1 MLAEGMR
8 QYILFSPSM
17 PYVTTSGGI
26 LMHNLVKIKPPI
38 FLTEEDANF
47 ICNKFEDVLKAAIN
61 NVK

>member
-1 MLAEGMR
+1 MLAEGMK
-8 QYILFSPSM
+8 QHILFSPSM
-17 PYVTTSGGI
+17 PYVTTSGRI

-38 FLTEEDANF
+38 LITEKDADF